1 MERYKTFEG
10 SHNNRSCV
18 YRYYAGDQEALFR
31 EAHLFHPQR
40 RIPNP
45 KPIVRAQTTTSCGA
59 AASPSE
65 EFICDICMLAYQLDV
80 MHGLECGHLFCQLCW
95 ASYLKVMVMDEGRAQ
110 VSTKYFVLY
119 FKDPSRQSIVQLLI
133 VIL

>member
-1 MERYKTFEG
+1 MERYKTFAG
-10 SHNNRSCV
+10 SHYNRCYV

-31 EAHLFHPQR
+31 EAHLIHPQR
-40 RIPNP
+40 RIHNP
-45 KPIVRAQTTTSCGA
+45 KPIVKAQTTTSCGA

-110 VSTKYFVLY
+110 VSSKFFVLY
-119 FKDPSRQSIVQLLI
+119 FKDPSRQSIVLPLI